1 MSITDWANAIASIE
15 SAGSGDYS
23 AVGPVTKKGNRAYGR
38 YQVMDFNI
46 GPWTEQYYGRRLT
59 PEEFLASP
67 QAQDAV
73 FSGAFGS
80 SVEKYGNPQDAASIW
95 FTGRPMSEG
104 ANRRDILGTTGSAY
118 VNKFNN
124 ALGRFDP
131 NDPAIIGADARR
143 AIGKGLLANTTQSTE
158 QGGTME
164 PETQPQQRQGLLGGL
179 LGGFL
184 GPEGRDAR
192 ARLAIGI
199 EGLMLNPNQALVGQ
213 LEKGIEGRETERQR
227 NKTIEWLLSQGRTDL
242 AAAIEGG
249 LPAADALRAAMTPA
263 PGPEI
268 REVGGK
274 LVSIG
279 PNGTVSELYAPEVQP
294 EFRRATPEEAA
305 AYGATSGQF
314 GPDGRFYPVDVPQGM
329 TIESDGQGGFRM
341 VQGVGAAAA
350 KPFTEGQSKDV
361 VFVTRAKGALQVLE
375 PVADTLTSLPSQ
387 ISSLD
392 PTGFIR
398 RRVQSPEFQVAQNA
412 GNEFLQAILRKDT
425 GAAITSD
432 EQALYGE
439 TYLPRP
445 GDGPEVLA
453 AKQAARQ
460 RAVAA
465 IEAGMSPAQMIA
477 QEKALSGSQ
486 PTTTPTAG
494 GIVTITSDAEYEA
507 LPSGTTFVGPDE
519 KTRRKP

>member
-1 MSITDWANAIASIE
+1 MA
-15 SAGSGDYS
+15 
-23 AVGPVTKKGNRAYGR
+23 
-38 YQVMDFNI
+38 
-46 GPWTEQYYGRRLT
+46 
-59 PEEFLASP
+59 
-67 QAQDAV
+67 
-73 FSGAFGS
+73 
-80 SVEKYGNPQDAASIW
+80 
-95 FTGRPMSEG
+95 
-104 ANRRDILGTTGSAY
+104 
-118 VNKFNN
+118 
-124 ALGRFDP
+124 DP
-131 NDPAIIGADARR
+131 I
-143 AIGKGLLANTTQSTE
+143 
-158 QGGTME
+158 
-164 PETQPQQRQGLLGGL
+164 TQPGSGL
-179 LGGFL
+179 LGGFF
-184 GPEGRDAR
+184 GPSGRDAR
-192 ARLAIGI
+192 QRLAIAL
-199 EGLMLNPNQALVGQ
+199 EGLALNPNQALIGQ
-213 LEKGIEGRETERQR
+213 LQGDIENRKAEREQNATINWLRSRGRD
-227 NKTIEWLLSQGRTDL
+227 DL
-242 AAAIEGG
+242 AQAMMGG
-249 LPAADALRAAMTPA
+249 LPAAEAMRAAMTPA

-279 PNGTVSELYAPEVQP
+279 PNGTVSELYAPPTEP

-305 AYGATSGQF
+305 AYGATAGQF

-329 TIESDGQGGFRM
+329 TIESDGQGGFRV
-341 VQGVGAAAA
+341 VQGAGAAAA

-361 VFVTRAKGALQVLE
+361 VYATRAKGALEVLE
-375 PVADTLTSLPSQ
+375 PIAENLTSLAGQ
-387 ISSLD
+387 VSSMD
-392 PTGFIR
+392 PTGIIR

-412 GNEFLQAILRKDT
+412 GNEFLQAFLRKDT
-425 GAAITSD
+425 GAALTAG

-486 PTTTPTAG
+486 PTAPTAG

-507 LPSGTTFVGPDE
+507 LPSGTTFVGPDG

>member
-1 MSITDWANAIASIE
+1 MA
-15 SAGSGDYS
+15 
-23 AVGPVTKKGNRAYGR
+23 
-38 YQVMDFNI
+38 
-46 GPWTEQYYGRRLT
+46 
-59 PEEFLASP
+59 
-67 QAQDAV
+67 
-73 FSGAFGS
+73 
-80 SVEKYGNPQDAASIW
+80 
-95 FTGRPMSEG
+95 
-104 ANRRDILGTTGSAY
+104 
-118 VNKFNN
+118 
-124 ALGRFDP
+124 DP
-131 NDPAIIGADARR
+131 I
-143 AIGKGLLANTTQSTE
+143 
-158 QGGTME
+158 
-164 PETQPQQRQGLLGGL
+164 TQPGGGL
-179 LGGFL
+179 LGGFF
-184 GPEGRDAR
+184 GPSGRDSR
-192 ARLAIGI
+192 QRLAIAL
-199 EGLMLNPNQALVGQ
+199 EGLALNPNQALIGQ
-213 LEKGIEGRETERQR
+213 LQGDIENRKAEREQNATINWLRSRGRD
-227 NKTIEWLLSQGRTDL
+227 DL
-242 AAAIEGG
+242 AQAMMGG
-249 LPAADALRAAMTPA
+249 LSAADAMRAAMTPA

-305 AYGATSGQF
+305 AYGAQGGQF
-314 GPDGRFYPVDVPQGM
+314 GPDGRFYAVDVPQGM
-329 TIESDGQGGFRM
+329 TIESDGAGGFRM
-341 VQGVGAAAA
+341 VQGAGAAAA

-375 PVADTLTSLPSQ
+375 PVANTLTSLPSQ
-387 ISSLD
+387 VSSMD
-392 PTGFIR
+392 PTGIIR

-486 PTTTPTAG
+486 PATPPAAG
-494 GIVTITSDAEYEA
+494 GVVTITSDAEYEA
-507 LPSGTTFVGPDE
+507 LPSGTTFVGPDG

>member
-1 MSITDWANAIASIE
+1 MA
-15 SAGSGDYS
+15 
-23 AVGPVTKKGNRAYGR
+23 
-38 YQVMDFNI
+38 
-46 GPWTEQYYGRRLT
+46 
-59 PEEFLASP
+59 
-67 QAQDAV
+67 
-73 FSGAFGS
+73 
-80 SVEKYGNPQDAASIW
+80 
-95 FTGRPMSEG
+95 
-104 ANRRDILGTTGSAY
+104 
-118 VNKFNN
+118 
-124 ALGRFDP
+124 DP
-131 NDPAIIGADARR
+131 I
-143 AIGKGLLANTTQSTE
+143 
-158 QGGTME
+158 
-164 PETQPQQRQGLLGGL
+164 TQPGGGL
-179 LGGFL
+179 LGGFFR
-184 GPEGRDAR
+184 PEGRDTR
-192 ARLAIGI
+192 QKLALAL
-199 EGLMLNPNQALVGQ
+199 EGLALNPNQALIGQ
-213 LEKGIEGRETERQR
+213 IQ
-227 NKTIEWLLSQGRTDL
+227 SDMQGRQEQRQQNATLDWLRSRGRDDL
-242 AAAIEGG
+242 VQAVMGG
-249 LPAADALRAAMTPA
+249 LPAAEAMRAAMTPA

-279 PNGTVSELYAPEVQP
+279 PNGTVSELYAPPTEP

-305 AYGATSGQF
+305 AYGATAGQF

-329 TIESDGQGGFRM
+329 TIESDGQGGFRV
-341 VQGVGAAAA
+341 VQGAGAAAA

-375 PVADTLTSLPSQ
+375 PVADTLTNLPSQ
-387 ISSLD
+387 ISSMD

-425 GAAITSD
+425 GAAITAD

-507 LPSGTTFVGPDE
+507 LPSGTTFVGPDG

>member
-1 MSITDWANAIASIE
+1 MAITREDLMRAGIGTGGMNPNVIPVQDMRIAGVPAQQPMMSA
-15 SAGSGDYS
+15 
-23 AVGPVTKKGNRAYGR
+23 
-38 YQVMDFNI
+38 
-46 GPWTEQYYGRRLT
+46 
-59 PEEFLASP
+59 P
-67 QAQDAV
+67 Q
-73 FSGAFGS
+73 
-80 SVEKYGNPQDAASIW
+80 E
-95 FTGRPMSEG
+95 
-104 ANRRDILGTTGSAY
+104 
-118 VNKFNN
+118 
-124 ALGRFDP
+124 
-131 NDPAIIGADARR
+131 
-143 AIGKGLLANTTQSTE
+143 
-158 QGGTME
+158 
-164 PETQPQQRQGLLGGL
+164 PQQRRGL
-179 LGGFL
+179 LGGFF

-192 ARLAIGI
+192 QRLAIAL
-199 EGLMLNPNQALVGQ
+199 EGLALNPNQALIGQ
-213 LEKGIEGRETERQR
+213 IQ
-227 NKTIEWLLSQGRTDL
+227 SDMQGRQEQRQQNATLDWLRSRGRDDL
-242 AAAIEGG
+242 VQAVMGG
-249 LPAADALRAAMTPA
+249 LPAAEAMRAAMTPA

-279 PNGTVSELYAPEVQP
+279 PNGTVSELYAPPTEP

-305 AYGATSGQF
+305 AYGATAGQF

-329 TIESDGQGGFRM
+329 TIESDGQGGFRV
-341 VQGVGAAAA
+341 VQGAGAAAA

-361 VFVTRAKGALQVLE
+361 VYATRAKGALEVLE
-375 PVADTLTSLPSQ
+375 PIAENLTSLAGQ
-387 ISSLD
+387 VSSMD
-392 PTGFIR
+392 PTGIVR

-425 GAAITSD
+425 GAAITAG

-445 GDGPEVLA
+445 GDGPEVLV

-507 LPSGTTFVGPDE
+507 LPSGTTFVGPDG